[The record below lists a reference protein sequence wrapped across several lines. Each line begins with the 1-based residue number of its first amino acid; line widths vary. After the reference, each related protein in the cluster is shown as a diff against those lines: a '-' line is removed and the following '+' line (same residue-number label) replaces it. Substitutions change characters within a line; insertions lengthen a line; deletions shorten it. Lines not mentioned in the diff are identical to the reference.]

1 MKPRNE
7 ILANVRRAVREPFTS
22 LGAYPIYV
30 YTSDGEM
37 LCAECVRENY
47 RAISTATRHREND
60 GWRVEGTDVYWE
72 GPPEHCANCNKALP
86 SAYGDPEVSAKVSE
100 LDNFT
105 RAYID
110 CALWSS
116 HVGPEY
122 ATENDGAEDTSLESA
137 GFSADELAP
146 ATLDKIIE
154 ECAVFQAR
162 NIATLKRAGDDEQN
176 GHDYWLTRN
185 GHGAGFWDRGYPQS
199 IADALTQAAHADGER
214 DLYIGDDGL
223 IYQGCTL

>member
-1 MKPRNE
+1 MVAKRSE
-7 ILANVRRAVREPFTS
+7 ILANVRRAVREPFAWP
-22 LGAYPIYV
+22 GGYPVYV

-37 LCAECVRENY
+37 LCAACVRENY
-47 RAISTATRHREND
+47 RAISEATRQRLND

-86 SAYGDPEVSAKVSE
+86 SAHGDPETAERVNE
-100 LDNFT
+100 LDDFT

-116 HVGPEY
+116 CDSDYNELH
-122 ATENDGAEDTSLESA
+122 DSAEDTSLESA

-146 ATLDKIIE
+146 VTLDKIIE

-162 NIATLKRAGDDEQN
+162 NIATLERAGDGEQN

-185 GHGAGFWDRGYPQS
+185 HHGAGFWDRGYPKDA
-199 IADALTQAAHADGER
+199 ADILTRAAHADGSR
-214 DLYIGDDGL
+214 DWYVGDDGL
-223 IYQGCTL
+223 IYQR